1 MSTPAPVGT
10 IGAAMNSGNVDPQE
24 FAGRLAEFLA
34 VVQQR
39 IPNVNTAPWH
49 LGFPAGGDSLAGSD
63 VGQEIWATPE
73 GQGLVEYLLTDPALR
88 EWFAPPDSVVVELRF
103 SLASVV
109 EQWANSGTAADEFG
123 ATRASEILDAIR
135 APQVVCRGVSLVYGV
150 ALDQGGV
157 ELPYGL
163 GISPGTAD
171 TLRGLLPRLGGSFK
185 DLIRA
190 PNRPA
195 LLLVSRS
202 AASRSEMRGFAAS
215 WADGSCR
222 ISLERLRTAIW
233 LASGALP
240 ARGDMYLY
248 HESPYPAIPFERISP
263 TPEQRFPTEFGPSGE
278 AVLDGAF
285 LSDVLVRMGG
295 IWGTT
300 EPHLEGEAIE
310 ALWVADGT
318 YLHQALEVADASS
331 TVLMAYAAMDG
342 LLRNEK
348 EHDSVVIRR
357 VGTLI
362 GRSDADRRAVR
373 RLIERLQRIRGAVA
387 HGKRPRLADVA
398 QAIGRQVSRAELAE
412 RGIVADRELNIRLRA
427 RCLDVLRRVL
437 VSFLWLTVEGEPW
450 PGGAHRPRAKLGLTR
465 EQVLKTL
472 DRAHNGDSEALTAL
486 EANTP
491 VALRGGLLP

>member
-1 MSTPAPVGT
+1 
-10 IGAAMNSGNVDPQE
+10 MNSGTVDPQE
-24 FAGRLAEFLA
+24 FARRLAEFLV

-49 LGFPAGGDSLAGSD
+49 LGFPAGGATLVGSD
-63 VGQEIWATPE
+63 IGRDIWATPE
-73 GQGLVEYLLTDPALR
+73 GQALVEYLLTDPALR
-88 EWFAPPDSVVVELRF
+88 EWFAPPDSVVVELRL

-109 EQWANSGTAADEFG
+109 EQWANSATAADEFG
-123 ATRASEILDAIR
+123 ATRTSEILDAIR
-135 APQVVCRGVSLVYGV
+135 APQVACSGVSLVYGV

-163 GISPGTAD
+163 SISPGTAD
-171 TLRGLLPRLGGSFK
+171 TLRGVLPRLGGSFK

-233 LASGALP
+233 LASGVLP

-263 TPEQRFPTEFGPSGE
+263 TPEQRFPQDLSVGGDAP
-278 AVLDGAF
+278 LDAAF

-295 IWGTT
+295 VWGTT

-310 ALWVADGT
+310 ALWVADAT

-342 LLRNEK
+342 LLRNK
-348 EHDSVVIRR
+348 TDDDSRLAPR
-357 VGTLI
+357 VGCLI
-362 GRSDADRRAVR
+362 GASNDDRRAVR
-373 RLIERLQRIRGAVA
+373 RFVDRLRNIRGEVA
-387 HGKRPRLADVA
+387 HGKRAQLDDVA
-398 QAIGRQVSRAELAE
+398 GAIGRDVAAAALAE
-412 RGIVADRELNIRLRA
+412 RGIFADQELNRLLRR

-437 VSFLWLTVEGEPW
+437 VAFL
-450 PGGAHRPRAKLGLTR
+450 
-465 EQVLKTL
+465 
-472 DRAHNGDSEALTAL
+472 
-486 EANTP
+486 
-491 VALRGGLLP
+491 